1 MEYVFG
7 FLVLIVIGLLVTL
20 LMRGKNGQ
28 DDQQMVMLSNRMDG
42 VFRDLTSALADVRK
56 EMQASLTQT
65 HSQLNIR
72 LDNAAKVIGGV
83 ENKLGKLEESSKQI
97 YEIGKD
103 ISSLQNILRAPKLR
117 GGLGEL
123 FLGDLLS
130 QVLPREH
137 YALQHRFKTNEAVD
151 AVVILKDDMLVCID
165 SKFPLENF
173 LKMSSAEGD
182 DKKKALRKTFVSDVK
197 KHVDAIATKYILPD
211 EHTLDFALMYVPAE
225 NVYYETIVKSE
236 EGNELAEYCFARH
249 VIPVSPNNF
258 YVYLQTILI
267 GLKGMQVEKNAQ
279 AIMSDIKRL
288 GGDFGRFAEDFEL
301 VGKHLHN
308 AQAKYD
314 ESGKRLDKLGNKIE
328 SLGSAV
334 EEVEE
339 KQPALLSS

>member
-1 MEYVFG
+1 MDYVFG
-7 FLVLIVIGLLVTL
+7 LLILIVIGLLAAL
-20 LMRGKNGQ
+20 LFKGKTSDGN
-28 DDQQMVMLSNRMDG
+28 DQQLLMLSNRMDG
-42 VFRDLTSALADVRK
+42 VFRDLTTALTEVRK
-56 EMQASLTQT
+56 EMQSSLTQT
-65 HSQLNIR
+65 NAQLNTR

-130 QVLPREH
+130 QVLPKEH
-137 YALQHRFKTNEAVD
+137 YALQHRFKTNDAVD

-173 LKMSSAEGD
+173 LKMSVAEGE
-182 DKKKALRKTFVSDVK
+182 DKKKAARKVFITDVK
-197 KHVDAIATKYILPD
+197 KHVDAIAAKYILPD

-225 NVYYETIVKSE
+225 NVYYETIVKNE
-236 EGNELAEYCFARH
+236 EGNELAEYCFSRH

-279 AIMSDIKRL
+279 EIMSGIKRL
-288 GGDFGRFAEDFEL
+288 SGDFGRFAEDFEL

-314 ESGKRLDKLGNKIE
+314 ESEKRLDKLGNKIE
-328 SLGSAV
+328 TLGNAV
-334 EEVEE
+334 EE
-339 KQPALLSS
+339 QPTLLP